1 MQNST
6 YKIIGLMSGT
16 SLDGL
21 DIALCEFTGSGK
33 SWKHSIIKG
42 ITLPYPNELKAILSN
57 VQYGS
62 AQDLAQTDAF
72 FGRYCGKAVKLFLEQ
87 TNTSADF
94 IASHGHTI
102 FHQPNAGYTY
112 QIGNGAYLSA
122 EAGLPVISDF
132 RTMDVG
138 LGGQGAPLVP
148 IGDALLFHQ
157 YRFCLNLGGI
167 SNISFDHEGKRI
179 AFDISPVN
187 LVLNFLAGKLGK
199 SYDPEGSI
207 ARTGKVNDELLR
219 QLNALNY
226 YQQPAPKSLGKEWL
240 DTNIFPLLE
249 SSKLS
254 TEDLLCTFTHHTA
267 FQIARVVRATSNPSG
282 DLLIT
287 GGGAYNTYLIESLRA
302 YCPDEV
308 RLVVPDEYT
317 LQFKEALIF
326 AFLGLLR
333 KENMVNALSSVT
345 GASKDSIGGA
355 VYGM

>member
-6 YKIIGLMSGT
+6 YKIVGLMSGT

-33 SWKHSIIKG
+33 NWTHQILKG
-42 ITLPYPNELKAILSN
+42 ITLPYPNELKVVLSN
-57 VQYGS
+57 VQHGS
-62 AQDLAQTDAF
+62 ALDLAQTDAF
-72 FGRYCGKAVKLFLEQ
+72 FGRFCGKAVRLFLEQ
-87 TNTSADF
+87 INDTADF
-94 IASHGHTI
+94 VASHGHTI
-102 FHQPNAGYTY
+102 FHQPEAGFTY

-122 EAGLPVISDF
+122 ECGLPVISDF

-157 YRFCLNLGGI
+157 YQYCLNLGGI
-167 SNISFDHEGKRI
+167 SNISFDQSGKRI

-199 SYDPEGSI
+199 NYDPEGSI
-207 ARTGKVNDELLR
+207 ARSGSINHELLN

-226 YQQPAPKSLGKEWL
+226 YHQPAPKSLGKEWL
-240 DTNIFPLLE
+240 DKNIFPVLE
-249 SSKLS
+249 SSSL
-254 TEDLLCTFTHHTA
+254 TVEDLLCTFTHHTA
-267 FQIARVVRATSNPSG
+267 FQIARVIKDAPAQSG

-302 YCPDEV
+302 YRPAEI
-308 RLVVPDEYT
+308 RIIVPDEYT

-333 KENMVNALSSVT
+333 KENLANALSSVT
-345 GASKDSIGGA
+345 GASRDSIGGA

>member
-1 MQNST
+1 
-6 YKIIGLMSGT
+6 MSGT

-21 DIALCEFTGSGK
+21 DIALCEFVGSGS
-33 SWKHSIIKG
+33 SWSHSIHKA
-42 ITLPYPNELKAILSN
+42 ITLPYPPEMKSILTQ
-57 VQYGS
+57 VPYGS

-72 FGRYCGKAVKLFLEQ
+72 FGRFCGKAVKLFLEQ
-87 TNTSADF
+87 TQLTADF
-94 IASHGHTI
+94 VASHGHTI
-102 FHQPNAGYTY
+102 FHQPASGFTC

-122 EAGLPVISDF
+122 ECGLPVISDF

-148 IGDALLFHQ
+148 IGDALLFQQ

-167 SNISFDHEGKRI
+167 SNISFDQEGKRI

-187 LVLNFLAGKLGK
+187 LVLNALAGKLGQH
-199 SYDPEGSI
+199 YDPEGSI
-207 ARTGKVNDELLR
+207 ARSGQINHDLLH
-219 QLNALNY
+219 QLNALEY
-226 YQQPAPKSLGKEWL
+226 YQQSTPKSLGKEWM
-240 DTNIFPLLE
+240 DAQVFPKLE
-249 SSKLS
+249 ASGLS
-254 TEDLLCTFTHHTA
+254 IEDQLCTFTHHTA
-267 FQIARVVRATSNPSG
+267 FQIARVIKNTPSHAG

-287 GGGAYNTYLIESLRA
+287 GGGAYNTYLIENLRA

-308 RLVVPDEYT
+308 RIIVPDENT

-333 KENMVNALSSVT
+333 KENLVNALSSVT
-345 GASKDSIGGA
+345 GASSNSCGGA